1 MLIHNVIEFCN
12 NEYSSKK
19 CTGCGNSKECEC
31 DCKNCL
37 DDLHYHRNKLRI
49 GYDCEHLLDY
59 YVCRYSYKYC
69 SEIVHALS
77 QVDMSRYPYFN
88 VLSLGCGGAPDLMA
102 LDYLNL
108 AQPLKYKGFD
118 INQNWKKI
126 HEFIVRDLPSKD
138 IEFYRNVD
146 VLDIFKNTT
155 ITNCNIIFIEYLI
168 SFFYNSIGTQG
179 LNNWFEQL
187 AQNIVVNKPS
197 DSPLLLVIN
206 DADSISIGR
215 DHFPDFR
222 KAIEQQGL
230 QIINEYR
237 MRFKSH
243 SYYQGSNQYLSQK
256 NFFDIPDE
264 FRENYKVAIS
274 CESAQLILEVR

>member
-19 CTGCGNSKECEC
+19 CTGCGNSKICEC

-37 DDLHYHRNKLRI
+37 DDLHYHRNKLRT

-77 QVDMSRYPYFN
+77 QIDMARYPYFN

-102 LDYLNL
+102 LDYLNFD
-108 AQPLKYKGFD
+108 QPLKYIGVD

-126 HEFIVRDLPSKD
+126 HEFIVCNLPLKD
-138 IEFYRNVD
+138 IKFHRNVD
-146 VLDIFKNTT
+146 VLDIFKNKT

-168 SFFYNSIGTQG
+168 SFFYKSIGTRG

-187 AQNIVVNKPS
+187 AKNIVVNKPS
-197 DSPLLLVIN
+197 DSPLLIVIN
-206 DADSISIGR
+206 DADSINIGR

-222 KAIEQQGL
+222 NAIEHQGL
-230 QIINEYR
+230 KIINEYR
-237 MRFKSH
+237 MRFKNH
-243 SYYQGSNQYLSQK
+243 LFYQGSSQYLSQK
-256 NFFDIPDE
+256 NFFDIPDK
-264 FRENYKVAIS
+264 FREKYKVAIS
-274 CESAQLILEVR
+274 CESAQLILEVE